1 MRTIVRTHRFEL
13 ELHHLLQSNARAVD
27 EFIEATEWAL
37 SRRAE
42 IGTPVGRT
50 NGTEVW
56 LLPIVDLPRVDR
68 FIVYYT
74 LDADHVYLLSIQ
86 ISRHSPGSEK

>member
-13 ELHHLLQSNARAVD
+13 DLQNLLQSNARAID

-42 IGTPVGRT
+42 IGTPVSRA
-50 NGTEVW
+50 NGTQVW
-56 LLPIVDLPRVDR
+56 FLPVVNVPRIDQFV
-68 FIVYYT
+68 VYYT
-74 LDADHVYLLSIQ
+74 FDATHLLSIA
-86 ISRHSPGSEK
+86 ISHENVNQ

>member
-13 ELHHLLQSNARAVD
+13 ELNHLLQSNVRAVD

-56 LLPIVDLPRVDR
+56 FLPIVTVARVDQLM
-68 FIVYYT
+68 VYYT
-74 LDADHVYLLSIQ
+74 FDADHVYLLSIMASQ
-86 ISRHSPGSEK
+86 QGQNQ